1 MFNLDLPYLVLAHN
15 FGAAFHWGVLFVVV
29 IAFFYFLHK
38 GSAIETVS
46 KLNTHQLVLSILI
59 GIPVVLLLAFF
70 PIEWGTYGDR
80 EGYLYIF
87 NHLENSII
95 DDYGWF
101 IIYSIIKFFSS
112 EQVFFFGVLATLYVG
127 LRYIACIQFS
137 KENNFLVFL
146 MLISSFLFFS
156 YGHNTIRS
164 GVASS
169 FLILAISLFFKKRT
183 WIIIALALMLMSIG
197 IHKSMIIPAAAFLL
211 SIFFKN
217 SKILI
222 VCWISAFFV
231 SFLAG
236 DYIANLLGDMVTENA
251 GEQAG
256 GYITSDEQ
264 GVYDRGF
271 RIDFILYSLA
281 PIVVGGYY
289 IFKKEFFNRE
299 YLTLYNTYIITNI
312 FFVLVIRANYIDRFG
327 YLSWMLMPII
337 LIYPLLKQRLLER
350 QNINIAFTLLLN
362 ELFTFIMFI
371 R

>member
-1 MFNLDLPYLVLAHN
+1 MFNLDLPYSVLAHN
-15 FGAAFHWGVLFVVV
+15 FNAAFHWCIFLIV
-29 IAFFYFLHK
+29 IISFFYYLHK
-38 GSAIETVS
+38 EDSIMIIEKFNV
-46 KLNTHQLVLSILI
+46 NQLVFSFLLVCPI
-59 GIPVVLLLAFF
+59 VLLFAYY
-70 PIEWGTYGDR
+70 PIEWGTYADR

-87 NHLENSII
+87 NHLEDSTIN
-95 DDYGWF
+95 DYGWL

-137 KENNFLVFL
+137 KENYLLFFL
-146 MLISSFLFFS
+146 MVLSSFLFFS
-156 YGHNTIRS
+156 YGHNTIRA

-169 FLILAISLFFKKRT
+169 FLILAFSLFFKNRI
-183 WIIIALALMLMSIG
+183 WNIIAIALMLMSIG
-197 IHKSMIIPAAAFLL
+197 VHKSMMIPAAAFLL

-236 DYIANLLGDMVTENA
+236 DYIANLLGNMVTENA

-299 YLTLYNTYIITNI
+299 YITFYNTYIITNI

-337 LIYPLLKQRLLER
+337 LIYPLLKQRLFER

-362 ELFTFIMFI
+362 ELFTFIMYL

>member
-1 MFNLDLPYLVLAHN
+1 MFNLDLPYSVLAHN
-15 FGAAFHWGVLFVVV
+15 FSATFHWCIFLIV
-29 IAFFYFLHK
+29 IISFFYYLHK
-38 GSAIETVS
+38 EDSITIIGKFNV
-46 KLNTHQLVLSILI
+46 NQLVFSFLLVCLI
-59 GIPVVLLLAFF
+59 VFLFAYF

-95 DDYGWF
+95 DDFGWF

-231 SFLAG
+231 AFIIG
-236 DYIANLLGDMVTENA
+236 DYISNILGDMVSENA

-264 GVYDRGF
+264 GVYNRGF

-289 IFKKEFFNRE
+289 IFKKEFLNRE
-299 YLTLYNTYIITNI
+299 YITLYNTYIITNI